1 MPTFGTAADD
11 EVVSLHEQFYIQA
24 TSSRADDRTR
34 VLKHDE
40 MFAVFDRFGDVQPV
54 GLGEQGIYNDGTRFL
69 SRLELR
75 LGGRRPLLLS
85 STVKKE
91 NDLLTVDLATPDLKD
106 QTGQLVLPRGT
117 LHVFRTKFLW
127 RSCCYERL
135 RITNFATTAVD
146 VEMAISFS
154 ADYADIFEVRGSKR
168 ERRGTRREPAILDGG
183 RVELSYE
190 GLDRVV
196 RRTRLA
202 FDPAPDELTGGQALY
217 HLRLPSRGTATVFM
231 KLSCEAAGDCA
242 ELDYGAACASLTD
255 AVAAGELSHSQ
266 VRAPGCELDEWIAR
280 SVSDLEM
287 MITTTPHGPYPY
299 AGVPWFSAP
308 FGRDGIITA
317 LEVLWLAPEVA
328 RGVLAFLSATQ
339 ATEVSLERDAEPGK
353 ILHEARGGEMAALGE
368 VPFGKYYGS
377 VDATPLYVM
386 LAAAYYRRTGDA
398 PFLRTIAPNVQR
410 ALDWIER
417 YGDRDGDGFVEYARR
432 TPSGLVQQGWKDSH
446 DSVFHEDGSPA
457 EGPIA
462 LVEVQAYVFGAWL
475 AAAEIAM
482 ALGEGGQAVAR
493 AESYRRR
500 AEAIRARF
508 ETAFWDE
515 ALGTYVL
522 ALDGQKRPCRVASSN
537 VGHALWTGI
546 VADRARARRVADGLM
561 NEDGFSGWGVRT
573 IPSSQVRYN
582 PMAYHNGSVWPH
594 DNAIIADGFS
604 RYGFRDLVVR
614 LFEAMKDASVAVEM
628 RRLPE
633 LICGFPR
640 RPGEGPTQYPVACA
654 PQAWASGSVF
664 MLLSAALGLSID
676 GCAGEIILT
685 RPVLPASIPILRLV
699 GLPVGSGSV
708 DLLLENHPHDVGVTV
723 LRREGDARVTV
734 VK

>member
-11 EVVSLHEQFYIQA
+11 EVVSLHEQYYIQA

-40 MFAVFDRFGDVQPV
+40 TFAVFDRFGDVQPV
-54 GLGEQGIYNDGTRFL
+54 GLGEQGIYHEGTRFL

-75 LGGRRPLLLS
+75 LGGRRPLMLS

-106 QTGQLVLPRGT
+106 QAGQIVLPRGT

-127 RSCCYERL
+127 QGCCYERL
-135 RITNFATTAVD
+135 RISNFAMTAID
-146 VEMAISFS
+146 VELALSFN

-168 ERRGTRREPAILDGG
+168 ERRGTRHEPVVHDGT

-202 FDPAPDELTGGQALY
+202 FEPAPDELTGAQALY
-217 HLRLPSRGTATVFM
+217 HLRLPSRGTTTIYVR
-231 KLSCEAAGDCA
+231 LTCDDGRDCA
-242 ELDYGAACASLTD
+242 ELDYDLAFTALT
-255 AVAAGELSHSQ
+255 AGVAAGQLSRSR
-266 VRAPGCELDEWIAR
+266 VRAPGSELDEWVAR

-287 MITTTPHGPYPY
+287 MITPTAQGPYPY
-299 AGVPWFSAP
+299 AGVPWFSAA

-317 LEVLWLAPEVA
+317 LELLWLAPDIA
-328 RGVLAFLSATQ
+328 RGVLGFLAATQ
-339 ATEVSLERDAEPGK
+339 ATESEPERDAEPGK
-353 ILHEARGGEMAALGE
+353 ILHECRGGEMAGLGE
-368 VPFGKYYGS
+368 VPFGRYYGS
-377 VDATPLYVM
+377 VDATPLFVM
-386 LAAAYYRRTGDA
+386 LAGAYYRRTGDA
-398 PFLRTIAPNVQR
+398 AFLRSIAPAVQR

-417 YGDRDGDGFVEYARR
+417 YGDADGDGFVEYARR

-446 DSVFHEDGSPA
+446 DSVFHADGTLA
-457 EGPIA
+457 EAPIA

-482 ALGEGGQAVAR
+482 ALGDGGSAVAR

-500 AEAIRARF
+500 AEGLRARF
-508 ETAFWDE
+508 ESAFWDE
-515 ALGTYVL
+515 GLGTYVL
-522 ALDGQKRPCRVASSN
+522 ALDGAKRPCRVASSN

-546 VADRARARRVADGLM
+546 VTDRARARRVADRLM
-561 NEDGFSGWGVRT
+561 DDDGFTGWGVRT
-573 IPSSQVRYN
+573 IPASQVRYN

-594 DNAIIADGFS
+594 DNAIIAEGFS

-654 PQAWASGSVF
+654 PQSWAAGSVF
-664 MLLSAALGLSID
+664 MLLSASLGLSVD
-676 GCAGEIILT
+676 GCNNEVALT
-685 RPVLPASIPILRLV
+685 RPVLPPSIPILRLT
-699 GLPVGSGSV
+699 GLPVGTGSI
-708 DLLLENHPHDVGVTV
+708 DILLENQPHDVGVTV
-723 LRREGDARVTV
+723 LRREGDIRVTV